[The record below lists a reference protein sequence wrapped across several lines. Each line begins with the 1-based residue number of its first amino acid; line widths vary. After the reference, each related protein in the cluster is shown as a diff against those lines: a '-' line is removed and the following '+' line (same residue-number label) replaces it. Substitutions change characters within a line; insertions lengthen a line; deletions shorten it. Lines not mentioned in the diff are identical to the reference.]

1 MSSPNPSVPR
11 LEPLDISVVVPV
23 HNESGAVASLVQEIA
38 AALDGWA
45 YEMIFVDDAS
55 KDDTHAKLVA
65 LKATYPQLRVLANR
79 NNAGQS
85 RAIMNG
91 VLAAR
96 APVIGTLDGDGQN
109 DPADLPALLQQLNR
123 PDAPQGLGF
132 VGGRR
137 VKRQDSQAKKLAS
150 RLANNV
156 RQALLRDGADDS
168 GCGIKVARRDLFL
181 RLPYFDHMHRYMP
194 ALVQREGAL
203 AEFAVVNHRH
213 RSSGTS
219 KYTNLG
225 RLLAALTD
233 LGGVIWLR
241 TRRRDFGHVDE
252 T

>member
-1 MSSPNPSVPR
+1 MSTPNPSVPR

-65 LKATYPQLRVLANR
+65 LKATYPALRVLANR

-109 DPADLPALLQQLNR
+109 DPADLPALLQRLNR

-168 GCGIKVARRDLFL
+168 GCGIKVVRRDLFL

-213 RSSGTS
+213 RSTGAS

>member
-1 MSSPNPSVPR
+1 MSTPNPSVPR

-23 HNESGAVASLVQEIA
+23 HNESGAVAGLVQEIA

-65 LKATYPQLRVLANR
+65 LKATYPSLRVLANR
-79 NNAGQS
+79 KNAGQS

-168 GCGIKVARRDLFL
+168 GCGIKVVRRDLFL

-194 ALVQREGAL
+194 ALVQRDGAL

-213 RSSGTS
+213 RSTGAS

>member
-1 MSSPNPSVPR
+1 MSDTKLQSTQ
-11 LEPLDISVVVPV
+11 PLDISVVVPV
-23 HNESGAVASLVQEIA
+23 HNESGAVETLVGEIA
-38 AALDGWA
+38 RALDGYA

-55 KDDTHAKLVA
+55 RDDTHARLIA
-65 LKATYPQLRVLANR
+65 LKAQFPTLRVLANR
-79 NNAGQS
+79 KNAGQS

-96 APVIGTLDGDGQN
+96 GPVIGTLDGDGQN
-109 DPADLPALLQQLNR
+109 DPADLPKLLSQLNR
-123 PDAPQGLGF
+123 YDAPLGLAF

-137 VKRQDSQAKKLAS
+137 LKRQDSSAKKLAS
-150 RLANNV
+150 RWANNV
-156 RQALLRDGADDS
+156 RQALLKDGSDDS
-168 GCGIKVARRDLFL
+168 GCGIKVVRRDLFL

-194 ALVQREGAL
+194 ALVQREGATT
-203 AEFAVVNHRH
+203 EFVEVNHRH
-213 RSSGTS
+213 RETGTS

-225 RLLAALTD
+225 RLWAALSD

>member
-1 MSSPNPSVPR
+1 MSTPNPSVPR

-23 HNESGAVASLVQEIA
+23 HNESGAVANLVQEIA
-38 AALDGWA
+38 TGLDGWA

-55 KDDTHAKLVA
+55 KDDTHARLVA
-65 LKATYPQLRVLANR
+65 LKATYPALRVLANR

-168 GCGIKVARRDLFL
+168 GCGIKVVRRDLFL

-213 RSSGTS
+213 RSTGAS

>member
-1 MSSPNPSVPR
+1 MSTPNPSVPR
-11 LEPLDISVVVPV
+11 FEPLDISVVVPV

-65 LKATYPQLRVLANR
+65 LKATYPALRVLANR

-156 RQALLRDGADDS
+156 REALLRDGADDS
-168 GCGIKVARRDLFL
+168 GCGIKVVRRDLFL

-213 RSSGTS
+213 RSTGAS

-241 TRRRDFGHVDE
+241 RRRRDFGHVDE

>member
-1 MSSPNPSVPR
+1 MSTPNPSVPR

-45 YEMIFVDDAS
+45 YEMIFVNDAS
-55 KDDTHAKLVA
+55 KDDTHARLVA
-65 LKATYPQLRVLANR
+65 LKSTYPALRVLANR

-168 GCGIKVARRDLFL
+168 GCGIKVVRRDLFL

-213 RSSGTS
+213 RSTGAS

>member
-1 MSSPNPSVPR
+1 MSTPNPSVPR

-23 HNESGAVASLVQEIA
+23 HNESGAVAGLVQEIA

-65 LKATYPQLRVLANR
+65 LKATYPALRVLANR
-79 NNAGQS
+79 KNAGQS

-168 GCGIKVARRDLFL
+168 GCGIKVVRRDLFL
-181 RLPYFDHMHRYMP
+181 RLPYFDHMHR
-194 ALVQREGAL
+194 
-203 AEFAVVNHRH
+203 H
-213 RSSGTS
+213 RSTGAS

>member
-1 MSSPNPSVPR
+1 MSTPNPSMPR

-65 LKATYPQLRVLANR
+65 LKATYPALRVLANR
-79 NNAGQS
+79 QNAGQS

-123 PDAPQGLGF
+123 PDAPQGLSF

-137 VKRQDSQAKKLAS
+137 VKRQDSQAKKIAS

-168 GCGIKVARRDLFL
+168 GCGIKVVRRELFL

-194 ALVQREGAL
+194 ALVQREGAV

-213 RSSGTS
+213 RSTGAS
-219 KYTNLG
+219 KYTNIG

>member
-1 MSSPNPSVPR
+1 MSTPNPSVPR

-23 HNESGAVASLVQEIA
+23 HNESGAVAGLVQEIA
-38 AALDGWA
+38 TALNGWA

-65 LKATYPQLRVLANR
+65 LKATYPALRVLANR
-79 NNAGQS
+79 KNAGQS

-123 PDAPQGLGF
+123 PDAPQGLAF

-168 GCGIKVARRDLFL
+168 GCGIKVVRRDLFL

-194 ALVQREGAL
+194 ALVQREGAM

-213 RSSGTS
+213 RSTGAS